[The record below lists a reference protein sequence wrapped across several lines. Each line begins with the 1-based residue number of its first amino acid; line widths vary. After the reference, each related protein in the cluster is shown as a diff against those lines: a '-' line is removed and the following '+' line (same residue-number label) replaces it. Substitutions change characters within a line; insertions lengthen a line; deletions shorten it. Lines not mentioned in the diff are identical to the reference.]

1 MQLEWKIDGDR
12 IQGFC
17 SPQEYAKQRVR
28 HILSILP
35 SRYLIYPHEYGFDPY
50 KVIGQPSKI
59 HLATELLMEELKR
72 ALEPQFK
79 VQAVNL
85 NLVGSI
91 AKAEVHLSY
100 EGNQMLIK
108 EEYHG

>member
-1 MQLEWKIDGDR
+1 MQLEWKIDEDR